1 MSNIQL
7 DYSDITDIFKEKLKI
22 ENIVKKVSSIF
33 LNQRYSGKI
42 NYKPYFQRNYVW
54 DEEKATYFIESIL
67 LGTEIPPL
75 VLFQTKDK
83 NEVIDGRQRYETIK
97 RFLEDKLVLKGKGLH
112 SLKVLEGKKYSQLDE
127 STRELFEDTRIRILQ
142 FNVVDEPKL
151 DEEKEEK
158 IKKEIFRRYNSGITP
173 LQKYDID
180 RAAYIDD
187 NLSKQLYKKIY
198 SDNELY
204 DFLCEIILPK
214 SKKKANKRDK
224 VNIVVS
230 LVRNLITLPLIPIYS
245 YSKGSSKAEIICK
258 YYYAKVV
265 TEDETKILD
274 KFTAVVMCL
283 IKFNATCKE
292 KNAYLCNNNL
302 FYEVL
307 YWAIDIVLDNGRKIS
322 DGNIEKIFEY
332 INNAECYPQLWN
344 HIINNP
350 QKSMELIFEST
361 GSHYY
366 SAINNRYNFIAN
378 IFQDIFKI
386 DFQKYMKNS
395 DIFSKMME
403 SAGEKDE
410 ISHYKINKPL
420 PETLTIEDIISDM
433 KKSRFLIR
441 PNYQRSE
448 VKNIQKASY
457 LMESILLGINIP
469 PLFIYKREDKIK
481 EVVDGQ
487 QRLLTILGFLGKT
500 YIDERGEIVCTDKDK
515 FRLSKL
521 KILSEL
527 NGKTIETVGDKFEE
541 KILEF
546 PMDIIEIDAEQNPDF
561 SQIDLFLRL
570 NTKPYP
576 IKENTF
582 EMWNS
587 IVDKDVIQLI
597 REITAKYVS
606 WFYIKAPDDS
616 EDTRKD
622 RMQNEELITILSYL
636 CYNNIKT
643 GDITR
648 VLGFYPRMEKFT
660 CRLKTKYSLTD
671 LLESFEFKPTEK
683 ELFLKSINKTESIIK
698 LIKDVLLE
706 DNATKESFNA
716 ILNIKNLQR
725 FSRSYQEF
733 YILWIMLYDLS
744 IQSAMVHKTDIIN
757 DLRNM
762 FSLLKNIDDKTV
774 DTEYVEQFLSKLKS
788 LGEKYKKFSTQ

>member
-22 ENIVKKVSSIF
+22 DNIVKKVSSIF

-187 NLSKQLYKKIY
+187 NLSNQLYSKIY
-198 SDNELY
+198 NDNKLY

-230 LVRNLITLPLIPIYS
+230 LVRNFITLPLIPIYS

-258 YYYAKVV
+258 YYYAQVAN
-265 TEDETKILD
+265 ENETKILD
-274 KFTAVVMCL
+274 KFTTVITYL
-283 IKFNATCKE
+283 IKFNTICKE

-307 YWAIDIVLDNGRKIS
+307 YWAIDIVLDNGKEIS
-322 DGNIEKIFEY
+322 DDHIEKIFEY
-332 INNAECYPQLWN
+332 INNAECYPKLWN
-344 HIINNP
+344 HIINNS

-378 IFQDIFKI
+378 IFQDIFEI
-386 DFQKYMKNS
+386 DFQKYMKNP
-395 DIFSKMME
+395 DVFSKMME
-403 SAGEKDE
+403 STGEKDE

-420 PETLTIEDIISDM
+420 PETLTIEDIILDM
-433 KKSRFLIR
+433 KKARFLIR

-469 PLFIYKREDKIK
+469 PLFIYKRGDKIK

-500 YIDERGEIVCTDKDK
+500 YIDERGETVCTDKNK

-582 EMWNS
+582 EMWNAY
-587 IVDKDVIQLI
+587 IDKDIVIKVKDI
-597 REITAKYVS
+597 AAKYEKRV
-606 WFYIKAPDDS
+606 FRARDN
-616 EDTRKD
+616 
-622 RMQNEELITILSYL
+622 RMKLEELITSLGYLDYRMNQPHTEIINLLNIYKRNDRMCARIMSKDNVTKTLSEL
-636 CYNNIKT
+636 SNTNPKAF
-643 GDITR
+643 
-648 VLGFYPRMEKFT
+648 VEA
-660 CRLKTKYSLTD
+660 
-671 LLESFEFKPTEK
+671 LENV
-683 ELFLKSINKTESIIK
+683 ELFVNKILILIEDDPEK
-698 LIKDVLLE
+698 LREL
-706 DNATKESFNA
+706 FNHS
-716 ILNIKNLQR
+716 KKGVQ
-725 FSRSYQEF
+725 Y
-733 YILWIMLYDLS
+733 
-744 IQSAMVHKTDIIN
+744 KTDQNFYFLWALHFKISIEE
-757 DLRNM
+757 LQKRKRKEFRRISKI
-762 FSLLKNIDDKTV
+762 FSLIQKTPA
-774 DTEYVEQFLSKLKS
+774 DYTTEMFLREL
-788 LGEKYKKFSTQ
+788 

>member
-187 NLSKQLYKKIY
+187 NLSNQLYSKIY
-198 SDNELY
+198 NDNKLY

-258 YYYAKVV
+258 YYYAQVAN
-265 TEDETKILD
+265 ENETKILD
-274 KFTAVVMCL
+274 KFTTVITYL
-283 IKFNATCKE
+283 IKFNTICKE

-307 YWAIDIVLDNGRKIS
+307 YWAIDIVLDNGREIS
-322 DGNIEKIFEY
+322 DDHVEKIFEY
-332 INNAECYPQLWN
+332 INNAECYPKLWN

-378 IFQDIFKI
+378 IFQDAFEI
-386 DFQKYMKNS
+386 DFQKYMKNP
-395 DIFSKMME
+395 DVFLKMME
-403 SAGEKDE
+403 STSEKDE

-469 PLFIYKREDKIK
+469 PLFIYKRGDKIK

-500 YIDERGEIVCTDKDK
+500 YIDERGETVCTDKDK

-582 EMWNS
+582 EMWNAY
-587 IVDKDVIQLI
+587 IDKDIVIKVKDI
-597 REITAKYVS
+597 AAKYEKRV
-606 WFYIKAPDDS
+606 FRAR
-616 EDTRKD
+616 DTRMKL
-622 RMQNEELITILSYL
+622 EELITSLGYLDYRMNQPHTEIINLINIYKRNDRMCARIMSKDNVTKTLSEL
-636 CYNNIKT
+636 SNTNPKAF
-643 GDITR
+643 
-648 VLGFYPRMEKFT
+648 VEA
-660 CRLKTKYSLTD
+660 
-671 LLESFEFKPTEK
+671 LENV
-683 ELFLKSINKTESIIK
+683 ELFVNKILILVEDDPEK
-698 LIKDVLLE
+698 LREL
-706 DNATKESFNA
+706 FNHS
-716 ILNIKNLQR
+716 KKGVQ
-725 FSRSYQEF
+725 Y
-733 YILWIMLYDLS
+733 
-744 IQSAMVHKTDIIN
+744 KTDQNFYFLWALLFKISIEE
-757 DLRNM
+757 LQKRKRKEFGRISKI
-762 FSLLKNIDDKTV
+762 FSLIQKTPA
-774 DTEYVEQFLSKLKS
+774 DYTTEMFLREL
-788 LGEKYKKFSTQ
+788 

>member
-22 ENIVKKVSSIF
+22 DNIVKKVSSIF
-33 LNQRYSGKI
+33 LNQRYAGKI
-42 NYKPYFQRNYVW
+42 DYKPYFQRNYVW

-112 SLKVLEGKKYSQLDE
+112 SLKVLAGKKYSQLDDD
-127 STRELFEDTRIRILQ
+127 TRELFEDTRIRILQ

-187 NLSKQLYKKIY
+187 NLSNQLYDKIY
-198 SDNELY
+198 NDSKLY

-214 SKKKANKRDK
+214 SKKKASKRDK

-258 YYYAKVV
+258 YYYAKVANKN
-265 TEDETKILD
+265 ETKVLD
-274 KFTAVVMCL
+274 KFSKVITYL
-283 IKFNATCKE
+283 IRFNTRCKK
-292 KNAYLCNNNL
+292 KNLYLCNNNL

-307 YWAIDIVLDNGRKIS
+307 YWAIDIVLENNGKIS
-322 DGNIEKIFEY
+322 DDSIETAFEY
-332 INNAECYPQLWN
+332 INNAADYPELWN

-350 QKSMELIFEST
+350 QKSKELIFEST

-378 IFQDIFKI
+378 IFQNIFEI
-386 DFQKYMKNS
+386 DFQKYLKNP
-395 DIFSKMME
+395 DVFSRMME
-403 SAGEKDE
+403 SASEKDE

-457 LMESILLGINIP
+457 LLESILLGINIP
-469 PLFIYKREDKIK
+469 PLFIYKRKDKIK

-500 YIDERGEIVCTDKDK
+500 YVDERGETVCTDKDK

-582 EMWNS
+582 EMWNAY
-587 IVDKDVIQLI
+587 IDKDIVIKVK
-597 REITAKYVS
+597 EIATKYEKTV
-606 WFYIKAPDDS
+606 FRAR
-616 EDTRKD
+616 DTRMKL
-622 RMQNEELITILSYL
+622 EELITSLGYLDYRMNQPHTEIINLLNIYKRNDRMCARIMSKDNVTKTLSEL
-636 CYNNIKT
+636 SNSNPKAF
-643 GDITR
+643 
-648 VLGFYPRMEKFT
+648 VK
-660 CRLKTKYSLTD
+660 SL
-671 LLESFEFKPTEK
+671 ENV
-683 ELFLKSINKTESIIK
+683 ELFVSKILILIENSPAK
-698 LIKDVLLE
+698 LRDL
-706 DNATKESFNA
+706 FNHS
-716 ILNIKNLQR
+716 KKGVQ
-725 FSRSYQEF
+725 Y
-733 YILWIMLYDLS
+733 
-744 IQSAMVHKTDIIN
+744 KTDQNFYFLWAMLFKISIEE
-757 DLRNM
+757 LQKRRQEEFERISKV
-762 FSLLKNIDDKTV
+762 FSLIQKTPV
-774 DTEYVEQFLSKLKS
+774 NYSTEIFLREL
-788 LGEKYKKFSTQ
+788 

>member
-22 ENIVKKVSSIF
+22 DNIVKKVSSIF

-97 RFLEDKLVLKGKGLH
+97 RFLDDKLVLKGKGLH

-187 NLSKQLYKKIY
+187 NLSNQLYSKIY
-198 SDNELY
+198 NDNKLY

-258 YYYAKVV
+258 YYYAQVAN
-265 TEDETKILD
+265 ENETKILD
-274 KFTAVVMCL
+274 KFTTVITYL
-283 IKFNATCKE
+283 IKFNAICKE

-307 YWAIDIVLDNGRKIS
+307 YWAIDIVLDNGKEIS
-322 DGNIEKIFEY
+322 DDHIEKIFEY
-332 INNAECYPQLWN
+332 INNAECYPKLWN
-344 HIINNP
+344 HIINNS

-378 IFQDIFKI
+378 IFQDIFEI
-386 DFQKYMKNS
+386 DFQKYMKNP
-395 DIFSKMME
+395 DVFSKMME
-403 SAGEKDE
+403 STGEKDE

-420 PETLTIEDIISDM
+420 PETLTIEDIILDM
-433 KKSRFLIR
+433 KKARFLIR

-469 PLFIYKREDKIK
+469 PLFIYKRGDKIK

-500 YIDERGEIVCTDKDK
+500 YIDERGETVCTDKNK

-582 EMWNS
+582 EMWNAY
-587 IVDKDVIQLI
+587 IDKDIVIKVKDI
-597 REITAKYVS
+597 AAKYEKRV
-606 WFYIKAPDDS
+606 FRARDN
-616 EDTRKD
+616 
-622 RMQNEELITILSYL
+622 RMKLEELITSLGYLDYRMNQPHTEIINLLNIYKRNDRMCARIMSKDNVTKTLSEL
-636 CYNNIKT
+636 SNTNPKAF
-643 GDITR
+643 
-648 VLGFYPRMEKFT
+648 VEA
-660 CRLKTKYSLTD
+660 
-671 LLESFEFKPTEK
+671 LENV
-683 ELFLKSINKTESIIK
+683 ELFVNKILILIEDDPEK
-698 LIKDVLLE
+698 LREL
-706 DNATKESFNA
+706 FNHS
-716 ILNIKNLQR
+716 KKGVQ
-725 FSRSYQEF
+725 Y
-733 YILWIMLYDLS
+733 
-744 IQSAMVHKTDIIN
+744 KTDQNFYFLWALHFKISIEE
-757 DLRNM
+757 LQKRKRKEFRRISKI
-762 FSLLKNIDDKTV
+762 FSLIQKTPA
-774 DTEYVEQFLSKLKS
+774 DYTTEMFLREL
-788 LGEKYKKFSTQ
+788 

>member
-187 NLSKQLYKKIY
+187 NLSNQLYSKIY
-198 SDNELY
+198 NDNKLC

-258 YYYAKVV
+258 YYYAQVAN
-265 TEDETKILD
+265 ENETKILD
-274 KFTAVVMCL
+274 KFTTVVQYL
-283 IKFNATCKE
+283 IKFNAICKV
-292 KNAYLCNNNL
+292 KSAYLCNNNL

-307 YWAIDIVLDNGRKIS
+307 YWAIDIVLDNGREIS
-322 DGNIEKIFEY
+322 DDNIEKIFEY

-344 HIINNP
+344 HIINNS
-350 QKSMELIFEST
+350 QKSTELIFEST

-378 IFQDIFKI
+378 IFQDVFEI
-386 DFQKYMKNS
+386 DFQKYMKNP
-395 DIFSKMME
+395 DVFSKMME
-403 SAGEKDE
+403 SISEKDE

-500 YIDERGEIVCTDKDK
+500 YIDERGEAVCTDKDK

-546 PMDIIEIDAEQNPDF
+546 PMDIIEIEAEQNPDF

-582 EMWNS
+582 EMWNAY
-587 IVDKDVIQLI
+587 IDKDIVIKVK
-597 REITAKYVS
+597 EIATQYEKRV
-606 WFYIKAPDDS
+606 FKAR
-616 EDTRKD
+616 DTRMKL
-622 RMQNEELITILSYL
+622 EELITSLGYLDYRMNQPHTEIINLLNIYKRNDRMCARIMSKDNVTKTLSELSNTNPEAFLKALKNVELFVNKILILIEDDPEKLRELFNHSKKGVQY
-636 CYNNIKT
+636 KT
-643 GDITR
+643 DQN
-648 VLGFYPRMEKFT
+648 FYF
-660 CRLKTKYSLTD
+660 LWA
-671 LLESFEFKPTEK
+671 LLFKISIK
-683 ELFLKSINKTESIIK
+683 ELQKRRRE
-698 LIKDVLLE
+698 
-706 DNATKESFNA
+706 
-716 ILNIKNLQR
+716 
-725 FSRSYQEF
+725 EF
-733 YILWIMLYDLS
+733 ERIS
-744 IQSAMVHKTDIIN
+744 KV
-757 DLRNM
+757 
-762 FSLLKNIDDKTV
+762 FSLIQKTPSNY
-774 DTEYVEQFLSKLKS
+774 TIEMFLNEL
-788 LGEKYKKFSTQ
+788 

>member
-127 STRELFEDTRIRILQ
+127 YTRELFEDTRIRILQ

-187 NLSKQLYKKIY
+187 NLSNKLYSKIY
-198 SDNELY
+198 NDNKLY

-230 LVRNLITLPLIPIYS
+230 LARNLITLPLIPIYS

-258 YYYAKVV
+258 YYYAQVAN
-265 TEDETKILD
+265 ENETKILD
-274 KFTAVVMCL
+274 KFATVITYL
-283 IKFNATCKE
+283 IKFNTICKA

-322 DGNIEKIFEY
+322 DDNIEKIFEY
-332 INNAECYPQLWN
+332 INNAECYPELWN
-344 HIINNP
+344 HIINNS
-350 QKSMELIFEST
+350 QRSMELIFEST

-378 IFQDIFKI
+378 IFQDIFGI
-386 DFQKYMKNS
+386 DFQKYMKNP
-395 DIFSKMME
+395 DFFSRMME
-403 SAGEKDE
+403 SASEKDE

-433 KKSRFLIR
+433 KKSKFLIR

-469 PLFIYKREDKIK
+469 PLFIYKRGDKVK

-487 QRLLTILGFLGKT
+487 QRLLAILGFLGKT
-500 YIDERGEIVCTDKDK
+500 YIDERGETVCTDKDK

-521 KILSEL
+521 KIFSEL

-582 EMWNS
+582 EMWNAY
-587 IVDKDVIQLI
+587 IDKDIVIKVK
-597 REITAKYVS
+597 EIAAQYEKRV
-606 WFYIKAPDDS
+606 FKAR
-616 EDTRKD
+616 DTRMKL
-622 RMQNEELITILSYL
+622 EELITSLGYLDYRMNQSHTEIINLLNIYKRNDRMCARIMSKDNVTKTLSELSNANPKVFVKALENVELFVNKILILIEDDPEKLRELFNHSKKGVQY
-636 CYNNIKT
+636 KT
-643 GDITR
+643 DQN
-648 VLGFYPRMEKFT
+648 FYFLWALLFKISIEELRKRRREEFERISKIFS
-660 CRLKTKYSLTD
+660 LIQKTPVDYT
-671 LLESFEFKPTEK
+671 TEMFSK
-683 ELFLKSINKTESIIK
+683 ELL
-698 LIKDVLLE
+698 
-706 DNATKESFNA
+706 
-716 ILNIKNLQR
+716 
-725 FSRSYQEF
+725 
-733 YILWIMLYDLS
+733 
-744 IQSAMVHKTDIIN
+744 
-757 DLRNM
+757 
-762 FSLLKNIDDKTV
+762 
-774 DTEYVEQFLSKLKS
+774 
-788 LGEKYKKFSTQ
+788 

>member
-22 ENIVKKVSSIF
+22 DNIVKKVSSIF
-33 LNQRYSGKI
+33 LNQRYAGKI
-42 NYKPYFQRNYVW
+42 DYKPYFQRNYVW

-112 SLKVLEGKKYSQLDE
+112 SLKVLAGKKYSQLDDN
-127 STRELFEDTRIRILQ
+127 TRELFEDTRIRILQ

-187 NLSKQLYKKIY
+187 NLSNQLYDKIY
-198 SDNELY
+198 NDSKLY

-214 SKKKANKRDK
+214 SKKKASKRDK

-258 YYYAKVV
+258 YYYAKVANKN
-265 TEDETKILD
+265 ETKVLD
-274 KFTAVVMCL
+274 KFSKVITYL
-283 IKFNATCKE
+283 IRFNTICKK
-292 KNAYLCNNNL
+292 KNLYLCNNNL

-307 YWAIDIVLDNGRKIS
+307 YWAIDIVLENNGKIS
-322 DGNIEKIFEY
+322 DDSIETAFEY
-332 INNAECYPQLWN
+332 INNAADYPELWN

-350 QKSMELIFEST
+350 QKSKELIFEST

-378 IFQDIFKI
+378 IFQNIFEI
-386 DFQKYMKNS
+386 DFQKYLKNP
-395 DIFSKMME
+395 DVFSRMME
-403 SAGEKDE
+403 SASEKDE

-457 LMESILLGINIP
+457 LLESILLGINIP
-469 PLFIYKREDKIK
+469 PLFIYKRKDKIK

-500 YIDERGEIVCTDKDK
+500 YVDERGETVCTDKDK

-582 EMWNS
+582 EMWNAY
-587 IVDKDVIQLI
+587 IDKDIVIKVK
-597 REITAKYVS
+597 EIATKYEKTV
-606 WFYIKAPDDS
+606 FRAR
-616 EDTRKD
+616 DTRMKL
-622 RMQNEELITILSYL
+622 EELITSLGYLDYRMNQPHTEIINLLNIYKRNDRMCARIMSKDNVTKTLSEL
-636 CYNNIKT
+636 SNSNPKAF
-643 GDITR
+643 
-648 VLGFYPRMEKFT
+648 VK
-660 CRLKTKYSLTD
+660 SL
-671 LLESFEFKPTEK
+671 ENV
-683 ELFLKSINKTESIIK
+683 ELFVSKILILIENSPAK
-698 LIKDVLLE
+698 LRDL
-706 DNATKESFNA
+706 FNHS
-716 ILNIKNLQR
+716 KKGVQ
-725 FSRSYQEF
+725 Y
-733 YILWIMLYDLS
+733 
-744 IQSAMVHKTDIIN
+744 KTDQNFYFLWAMLFKISIEE
-757 DLRNM
+757 LQKRRQEEFERISKV
-762 FSLLKNIDDKTV
+762 FSLIQKTPV
-774 DTEYVEQFLSKLKS
+774 NYSTEIFLREL
-788 LGEKYKKFSTQ
+788 

>member
-1 MSNIQL
+1 MRKGEGIMSNIQL

-22 ENIVKKVSSIF
+22 DNIVKKISSIF
-33 LNQRYSGKI
+33 LNQRYAGKI

-112 SLKVLEGKKYSQLDE
+112 SLKVLEGKRYSQLDE
-127 STRELFEDTRIRILQ
+127 ETREMFEDTRIRILQ

-187 NLSKQLYKKIY
+187 KLSNRLYDKIY
-198 SDNELY
+198 FDDNLY
-204 DFLCEIILPK
+204 NFLCEIILPK
-214 SKKKANKRDK
+214 SKKKASKRDK

-230 LVRNLITLPLIPIYS
+230 LVRNLITLPFIPIYS

-258 YYYAKVV
+258 YYYAKVANRDV
-265 TEDETKILD
+265 DQILN
-274 KFTAVVMCL
+274 KFTMVIIYL
-283 IKFNATCKE
+283 IKFNEVCK
-292 KNAYLCNNNL
+292 KQNTYLCNNNL
-302 FYEVL
+302 FYETL
-307 YWAIDIVLDNGRKIS
+307 YWAIDIVLENNKKIDDNT
-322 DGNIEKIFEY
+322 IEKIFAY
-332 INNAECYPQLWN
+332 INNAEHHSELWN

-350 QKSMELIFEST
+350 QKSIELIFEAT

-378 IFQDIFKI
+378 VFGSIFEI
-386 DFQKYMKNS
+386 DFQKYMKNQAA
-395 DIFSKMME
+395 FFKMMD
-403 SAGEKDE
+403 SVSEKDQ

-433 KKSRFLIR
+433 KKARFLIR
-441 PNYQRSE
+441 PSYQRSE

-457 LMESILLGINIP
+457 LAESILLGINIP
-469 PLFIYKREDKIK
+469 PLFIYKRKDRIK

-500 YIDERGEIVCTDKDK
+500 YIDERGKTVCTDKDK
-515 FRLSKL
+515 FKLSKL

-527 NGKTIETVGDKFEE
+527 NGKTIETVGDEFEE

-582 EMWNS
+582 EMWNAYIDKE
-587 IVDKDVIQLI
+587 IVIKVK
-597 REITAKYVS
+597 EIATKYEKKV
-606 WFYIKAPDDS
+606 FRAR
-616 EDTRKD
+616 DTRMKL
-622 RMQNEELITILSYL
+622 EELITTLGYLDYRMNQPHTEIINLLNIYKRNDRMCARIMSKDNVTKILSEVSNSNPKIFVNALENVEVFVKKILILIEDNPERLRELFNHSKKGIQY
-636 CYNNIKT
+636 KT
-643 GDITR
+643 DQN
-648 VLGFYPRMEKFT
+648 FYFLWAMLFKIPIESVREKKREEFE
-660 CRLKTKYSLTD
+660 RISKIFSLIQKTPDDYTT
-671 LLESFEFKPTEK
+671 ESFLS
-683 ELFLKSINKTESIIK
+683 EL
-698 LIKDVLLE
+698 
-706 DNATKESFNA
+706 
-716 ILNIKNLQR
+716 
-725 FSRSYQEF
+725 
-733 YILWIMLYDLS
+733 
-744 IQSAMVHKTDIIN
+744 
-757 DLRNM
+757 
-762 FSLLKNIDDKTV
+762 
-774 DTEYVEQFLSKLKS
+774 
-788 LGEKYKKFSTQ
+788 

>member
-22 ENIVKKVSSIF
+22 DNIVKKVSSIF

-187 NLSKQLYKKIY
+187 NLSNQLYSKIY
-198 SDNELY
+198 NDNKLY

-258 YYYAKVV
+258 YYYAQVAN
-265 TEDETKILD
+265 ENETKILD
-274 KFTAVVMCL
+274 KFTTVITYL
-283 IKFNATCKE
+283 IKFNTICKE

-307 YWAIDIVLDNGRKIS
+307 YWAIDIVLDNGKEIS
-322 DGNIEKIFEY
+322 DDHIEKIFEY
-332 INNAECYPQLWN
+332 INNAECYPKLWN
-344 HIINNP
+344 HIINNS

-378 IFQDIFKI
+378 IFQDIFEI
-386 DFQKYMKNS
+386 DFQKYMKNP
-395 DIFSKMME
+395 DVFSKMME
-403 SAGEKDE
+403 STGEKDE

-420 PETLTIEDIISDM
+420 PETLTIEDIILDM
-433 KKSRFLIR
+433 KKARFLIR

-469 PLFIYKREDKIK
+469 PLFIYKRGDKIK

-500 YIDERGEIVCTDKDK
+500 YIDERGETVCTDKDK

-527 NGKTIETVGDKFEE
+527 NGKTIETVGNKFEE

-582 EMWNS
+582 EMWNAY
-587 IVDKDVIQLI
+587 IDKDIVIKVKDI
-597 REITAKYVS
+597 AAKYEKRV
-606 WFYIKAPDDS
+606 FRARDN
-616 EDTRKD
+616 
-622 RMQNEELITILSYL
+622 RMKLEELITSLGYLDYRMNQPHTEIINLLNIYKRNDRMCARIMSKDNVTKTLSEL
-636 CYNNIKT
+636 SNTNPKAF
-643 GDITR
+643 
-648 VLGFYPRMEKFT
+648 VEA
-660 CRLKTKYSLTD
+660 
-671 LLESFEFKPTEK
+671 LENV
-683 ELFLKSINKTESIIK
+683 ELFVNKILILIEDDPEK
-698 LIKDVLLE
+698 LREL
-706 DNATKESFNA
+706 FNHS
-716 ILNIKNLQR
+716 KKGVQ
-725 FSRSYQEF
+725 Y
-733 YILWIMLYDLS
+733 
-744 IQSAMVHKTDIIN
+744 KTDQNFYFLWALHFKISIEE
-757 DLRNM
+757 LQKRKRKEFRRISKI
-762 FSLLKNIDDKTV
+762 FSLIQKTPA
-774 DTEYVEQFLSKLKS
+774 DYTTEMFLREL
-788 LGEKYKKFSTQ
+788 

>member
-22 ENIVKKVSSIF
+22 DNIVKKVSSIF
-33 LNQRYSGKI
+33 LNQRYAGKI
-42 NYKPYFQRNYVW
+42 DYKPYFQRNYVW

-112 SLKVLEGKKYSQLDE
+112 SLKMLAGKKYSQLDE
-127 STRELFEDTRIRILQ
+127 DTRELFEDTRIRILQ

-187 NLSKQLYKKIY
+187 NLSNQLYNKIY
-198 SDNELY
+198 NDSKLY

-214 SKKKANKRDK
+214 SKKKASKRDK

-258 YYYAKVV
+258 YYYAKVANENELQV
-265 TEDETKILD
+265 ID
-274 KFTAVVMCL
+274 KFCKVITYLVRFNTA
-283 IKFNATCKE
+283 CKK
-292 KNAYLCNNNL
+292 KNIYLCNNNL

-307 YWAIDIVLDNGRKIS
+307 YWAIDIVLENNGKIS
-322 DGNIEKIFEY
+322 DDSIETAFEY
-332 INNAECYPQLWN
+332 INNADNYPELWN

-378 IFQDIFKI
+378 IFQNIFEI
-386 DFQKYMKNS
+386 DFQKYLKNP
-395 DIFSKMME
+395 DDFSNMME
-403 SAGEKDE
+403 SASEKDE

-457 LMESILLGINIP
+457 LLESILLGINLP
-469 PLFIYKREDKIK
+469 PLFIYKRKDKIK

-487 QRLLTILGFLGKT
+487 QRLLAILGFLGKT
-500 YIDERGEIVCTDKDK
+500 YVDERGETVCTDKDK

-582 EMWNS
+582 EMWNAY
-587 IVDKDVIQLI
+587 IDKDIVIKVK
-597 REITAKYVS
+597 EIAAKYEKTV
-606 WFYIKAPDDS
+606 FRAR
-616 EDTRKD
+616 DTRMKL
-622 RMQNEELITILSYL
+622 EELITSLGYLDYRMNQPNTEIINLLNIYKRNDRMCARIMSKDNVTKTLSEL
-636 CYNNIKT
+636 SNSNPKAF
-643 GDITR
+643 
-648 VLGFYPRMEKFT
+648 VK
-660 CRLKTKYSLTD
+660 SL
-671 LLESFEFKPTEK
+671 ENV
-683 ELFLKSINKTESIIK
+683 ELFVSKILILIENSPAK
-698 LIKDVLLE
+698 LRDL
-706 DNATKESFNA
+706 FNHS
-716 ILNIKNLQR
+716 KKGVQ
-725 FSRSYQEF
+725 Y
-733 YILWIMLYDLS
+733 
-744 IQSAMVHKTDIIN
+744 KTDQNFYFLWAMLFKISIEE
-757 DLRNM
+757 LQKRRQEEFERISKV
-762 FSLLKNIDDKTV
+762 FSLIQKTPANYS
-774 DTEYVEQFLSKLKS
+774 TEIFLREL
-788 LGEKYKKFSTQ
+788 

>member
-1 MSNIQL
+1 ML
-7 DYSDITDIFKEKLKI
+7 
-22 ENIVKKVSSIF
+22 
-33 LNQRYSGKI
+33 
-42 NYKPYFQRNYVW
+42 
-54 DEEKATYFIESIL
+54 A
-67 LGTEIPPL
+67 
-75 VLFQTKDK
+75 
-83 NEVIDGRQRYETIK
+83 
-97 RFLEDKLVLKGKGLH
+97 
-112 SLKVLEGKKYSQLDE
+112 GKKYSQLDDN
-127 STRELFEDTRIRILQ
+127 TRELFEDTRIRILQ

-187 NLSKQLYKKIY
+187 NLSNQLYDKIY
-198 SDNELY
+198 NDSKLY

-214 SKKKANKRDK
+214 SKKKASKRDK

-258 YYYAKVV
+258 YYYAKVANKN
-265 TEDETKILD
+265 ETKVLD
-274 KFTAVVMCL
+274 KFSKVITYL
-283 IKFNATCKE
+283 IRFNTICKK
-292 KNAYLCNNNL
+292 KNLYLCNNNL

-307 YWAIDIVLDNGRKIS
+307 YWAIDIVLENNGKIS
-322 DGNIEKIFEY
+322 DDSIETAFEY
-332 INNAECYPQLWN
+332 INNAADYPELWN

-350 QKSMELIFEST
+350 QKSKELIFEST

-378 IFQDIFKI
+378 IFQNIFEI
-386 DFQKYMKNS
+386 DFQKYLKNP
-395 DIFSKMME
+395 DVFSRMME
-403 SAGEKDE
+403 SASEKDE

-457 LMESILLGINIP
+457 LLESILLGINIP
-469 PLFIYKREDKIK
+469 PLFIYKRKDKIK

-500 YIDERGEIVCTDKDK
+500 YVDERGETVCTDKDK

-582 EMWNS
+582 EMWNAY
-587 IVDKDVIQLI
+587 IDKDIFIKVK
-597 REITAKYVS
+597 EIATKYEKTV
-606 WFYIKAPDDS
+606 FRAR
-616 EDTRKD
+616 DTRMKLEELTTSLGYLDYRMNQPHTEIINLLNIYKRND
-622 RMQNEELITILSYL
+622 RMCARIMSKDNVTKTLSELSNSNPKAFVKSLENVELFVSKILILIENSPAKLRDLFNHSKKGVQYKTDQNFYFLWAMLFKISIEELQ
-636 CYNNIKT
+636 K
-643 GDITR
+643 R
-648 VLGFYPRMEKFT
+648 RQE
-660 CRLKTKYSLTD
+660 
-671 LLESFEFKPTEK
+671 EFERISK
-683 ELFLKSINKTESIIK
+683 
-698 LIKDVLLE
+698 V
-706 DNATKESFNA
+706 
-716 ILNIKNLQR
+716 
-725 FSRSYQEF
+725 
-733 YILWIMLYDLS
+733 
-744 IQSAMVHKTDIIN
+744 
-757 DLRNM
+757 
-762 FSLLKNIDDKTV
+762 FSLIQKTPV
-774 DTEYVEQFLSKLKS
+774 NYSTEIFLREL
-788 LGEKYKKFSTQ
+788 

>member
-22 ENIVKKVSSIF
+22 DNIVKKVSSIF

-187 NLSKQLYKKIY
+187 NLSNQLYSKIY
-198 SDNELY
+198 NDNKLY

-258 YYYAKVV
+258 YYYAQVAN
-265 TEDETKILD
+265 ENETKILD
-274 KFTAVVMCL
+274 KFTTVITYL
-283 IKFNATCKE
+283 IKFNAICKE

-307 YWAIDIVLDNGRKIS
+307 YWAIDIVLDNGKEIS
-322 DGNIEKIFEY
+322 DDHIEKIFEY
-332 INNAECYPQLWN
+332 INNAECYPKLWN
-344 HIINNP
+344 HIINNS

-378 IFQDIFKI
+378 IFQDIFEI
-386 DFQKYMKNS
+386 DFQKYMKNP
-395 DIFSKMME
+395 DVFSKMME
-403 SAGEKDE
+403 STGEKDE

-420 PETLTIEDIISDM
+420 PETLTIEDIILDM
-433 KKSRFLIR
+433 KKARFLIR

-448 VKNIQKASY
+448 VRNIQKASY

-469 PLFIYKREDKIK
+469 PLFIYKRGDKIK

-500 YIDERGEIVCTDKDK
+500 YIDERGETVCTDKNK

-582 EMWNS
+582 EMWNAY
-587 IVDKDVIQLI
+587 IDKDIVIKVKDI
-597 REITAKYVS
+597 AAKYEKRV
-606 WFYIKAPDDS
+606 FRARDN
-616 EDTRKD
+616 
-622 RMQNEELITILSYL
+622 RMKLEELITSLGYLDYRMNQPHTEIINLLNIYKRNDRMCARIMSKDNVTKTLSEL
-636 CYNNIKT
+636 SNTNPKAF
-643 GDITR
+643 
-648 VLGFYPRMEKFT
+648 VEA
-660 CRLKTKYSLTD
+660 
-671 LLESFEFKPTEK
+671 LENV
-683 ELFLKSINKTESIIK
+683 ELFVNKILILIEDDPEK
-698 LIKDVLLE
+698 LREL
-706 DNATKESFNA
+706 FNHS
-716 ILNIKNLQR
+716 KKGVQ
-725 FSRSYQEF
+725 Y
-733 YILWIMLYDLS
+733 
-744 IQSAMVHKTDIIN
+744 KTDQNFYFLWALHFKISIEE
-757 DLRNM
+757 LQKRKRKEFRRISKI
-762 FSLLKNIDDKTV
+762 FSLIQKTPA
-774 DTEYVEQFLSKLKS
+774 DYTTEMFLREL
-788 LGEKYKKFSTQ
+788 

>member
-22 ENIVKKVSSIF
+22 DNIVKKVSSIF

-127 STRELFEDTRIRILQ
+127 RTRELFEDTRIRILQ

-187 NLSKQLYKKIY
+187 NLSNQLYSKIY
-198 SDNELY
+198 NDNKLY

-258 YYYAKVV
+258 YYYAQVAN
-265 TEDETKILD
+265 ENETKILN
-274 KFTAVVMCL
+274 KFTTVITYL
-283 IKFNATCKE
+283 IKFNTICKE

-307 YWAIDIVLDNGRKIS
+307 YWAIDIVLDNGKEIS
-322 DGNIEKIFEY
+322 DDHIEKIFEY
-332 INNAECYPQLWN
+332 INNAECYPKLWN
-344 HIINNP
+344 HIINNS

-378 IFQDIFKI
+378 IFQDIFEI
-386 DFQKYMKNS
+386 NFQKYMKNP
-395 DIFSKMME
+395 DVFSKMME
-403 SAGEKDE
+403 STGEKDE

-420 PETLTIEDIISDM
+420 PETLTIEDIILDM
-433 KKSRFLIR
+433 KKARFLIR

-469 PLFIYKREDKIK
+469 PLFIYKRGDKIK

-500 YIDERGEIVCTDKDK
+500 YIDERGETVCTDKDK

-582 EMWNS
+582 EMWNAY
-587 IVDKDVIQLI
+587 IDKDIVIKVKDI
-597 REITAKYVS
+597 AAKYEKRV
-606 WFYIKAPDDS
+606 FRARDN
-616 EDTRKD
+616 
-622 RMQNEELITILSYL
+622 RMKLEELITSLGYLDYRMNQPHTEIINLLNIYKRNDRMCARIMSKDNVTKTLSEL
-636 CYNNIKT
+636 SNTNPKAF
-643 GDITR
+643 
-648 VLGFYPRMEKFT
+648 VEA
-660 CRLKTKYSLTD
+660 
-671 LLESFEFKPTEK
+671 LENV
-683 ELFLKSINKTESIIK
+683 ELFVNKILILIEDDPEK
-698 LIKDVLLE
+698 LREL
-706 DNATKESFNA
+706 FNHS
-716 ILNIKNLQR
+716 KKGVQ
-725 FSRSYQEF
+725 Y
-733 YILWIMLYDLS
+733 
-744 IQSAMVHKTDIIN
+744 KTDQNFYFLWALLFKISIEE
-757 DLRNM
+757 LQKRKRKEFGRISKI
-762 FSLLKNIDDKTV
+762 FSLIQKTPA
-774 DTEYVEQFLSKLKS
+774 DYTTEMFLREL
-788 LGEKYKKFSTQ
+788 

>member
-173 LQKYDID
+173 LQKYDIE

-187 NLSKQLYKKIY
+187 NLSNQLYSKIY
-198 SDNELY
+198 NDNKLY

-258 YYYAKVV
+258 YYYAQVAN
-265 TEDETKILD
+265 ENETKILD
-274 KFTAVVMCL
+274 KFTTVITYL
-283 IKFNATCKE
+283 IKFNTICKE

-307 YWAIDIVLDNGRKIS
+307 YWEIDIVLDNGREIS
-322 DGNIEKIFEY
+322 DDHVEKIFEY
-332 INNAECYPQLWN
+332 INNAECYPKLWN
-344 HIINNP
+344 HIINNS
-350 QKSMELIFEST
+350 QKIMELIFEST

-378 IFQDIFKI
+378 IFQDVFEI
-386 DFQKYMKNS
+386 DFQKYMKNP
-395 DIFSKMME
+395 DVFSKMME
-403 SAGEKDE
+403 STSEKDE

-469 PLFIYKREDKIK
+469 PLFIYKRGDKIK

-500 YIDERGEIVCTDKDK
+500 YIDERGETVCTDKDK

-582 EMWNS
+582 EMWNAY
-587 IVDKDVIQLI
+587 IDKDIVMKVKDIA
-597 REITAKYVS
+597 AKYEKRV
-606 WFYIKAPDDS
+606 FRAR
-616 EDTRKD
+616 DTRMKL
-622 RMQNEELITILSYL
+622 EELITSLGYLDYRMNQPHTEIINLLNIYKRNDRMCARIMNKDNVTKTLSEL
-636 CYNNIKT
+636 SNTNPKAF
-643 GDITR
+643 
-648 VLGFYPRMEKFT
+648 VEA
-660 CRLKTKYSLTD
+660 
-671 LLESFEFKPTEK
+671 LENV
-683 ELFLKSINKTESIIK
+683 ELFVNKILILVEDDPEK
-698 LIKDVLLE
+698 LREL
-706 DNATKESFNA
+706 FNHS
-716 ILNIKNLQR
+716 KKGVQ
-725 FSRSYQEF
+725 Y
-733 YILWIMLYDLS
+733 
-744 IQSAMVHKTDIIN
+744 KTDQNFYFLWALLFKISIEE
-757 DLRNM
+757 LQKRKREEFERISKI
-762 FSLLKNIDDKTV
+762 FSLIQKTPA
-774 DTEYVEQFLSKLKS
+774 DYTTEMFLREL
-788 LGEKYKKFSTQ
+788 

>member
-173 LQKYDID
+173 LQKYDIE

-187 NLSKQLYKKIY
+187 NLSNQLYSKIY
-198 SDNELY
+198 NDNKLY

-258 YYYAKVV
+258 YYYAQVAN
-265 TEDETKILD
+265 ENETKILD
-274 KFTAVVMCL
+274 KFNTVITYL
-283 IKFNATCKE
+283 IKFNTICKE

-307 YWAIDIVLDNGRKIS
+307 YWAIDIVLDNGREIS
-322 DGNIEKIFEY
+322 DDHVEKIFEY
-332 INNAECYPQLWN
+332 INNAECYPKLWN
-344 HIINNP
+344 HIINNS
-350 QKSMELIFEST
+350 QKIMELIFEST

-378 IFQDIFKI
+378 IFQDVFEI
-386 DFQKYMKNS
+386 DFQKYMKNP
-395 DIFSKMME
+395 DVFSKMME
-403 SAGEKDE
+403 STSEKDE

-469 PLFIYKREDKIK
+469 PLFIYKRGDKIK

-500 YIDERGEIVCTDKDK
+500 YIDERGETVCTDKDK

-582 EMWNS
+582 EMWNAY
-587 IVDKDVIQLI
+587 IDKDIVMKVKDIA
-597 REITAKYVS
+597 AKYEKRV
-606 WFYIKAPDDS
+606 FRAR
-616 EDTRKD
+616 DTRMKL
-622 RMQNEELITILSYL
+622 EELITSLGYLDYRMNQPHTEIINLLNIYKRNDRMCARIMNKDNVTKTLSEL
-636 CYNNIKT
+636 SNTNPKAF
-643 GDITR
+643 
-648 VLGFYPRMEKFT
+648 VEA
-660 CRLKTKYSLTD
+660 
-671 LLESFEFKPTEK
+671 LENV
-683 ELFLKSINKTESIIK
+683 ELFVNKILILVEDDPEK
-698 LIKDVLLE
+698 LREL
-706 DNATKESFNA
+706 FNHS
-716 ILNIKNLQR
+716 KKGVQ
-725 FSRSYQEF
+725 Y
-733 YILWIMLYDLS
+733 
-744 IQSAMVHKTDIIN
+744 KTDQNFYFLWALLFKISIEE
-757 DLRNM
+757 LQKRKREEFERISKI
-762 FSLLKNIDDKTV
+762 FSLIQKTPA
-774 DTEYVEQFLSKLKS
+774 DYTTEMFLREL
-788 LGEKYKKFSTQ
+788 

>member
-22 ENIVKKVSSIF
+22 DNIVKKVSSIF

-187 NLSKQLYKKIY
+187 NLSNQLYSKIY
-198 SDNELY
+198 NDNKLY

-258 YYYAKVV
+258 YYYAQVAN
-265 TEDETKILD
+265 ENETKILD
-274 KFTAVVMCL
+274 KFTTVITYL
-283 IKFNATCKE
+283 IKFNAICKE

-307 YWAIDIVLDNGRKIS
+307 YWAIDIVLDNGKEIS
-322 DGNIEKIFEY
+322 DDHIEKIFEY
-332 INNAECYPQLWN
+332 INNAECYPKLWN
-344 HIINNP
+344 HIINNS

-366 SAINNRYNFIAN
+366 SAINNRYNFIAK
-378 IFQDIFKI
+378 IFQDIFEI
-386 DFQKYMKNS
+386 DFQKYMKNP
-395 DIFSKMME
+395 DVFSKMME
-403 SAGEKDE
+403 STGEKDE

-420 PETLTIEDIISDM
+420 PETLTIEDIILDM
-433 KKSRFLIR
+433 KKARFLIR

-469 PLFIYKREDKIK
+469 PLFIYKRGDKIK

-500 YIDERGEIVCTDKDK
+500 YIDERGETVCTDKNK

-582 EMWNS
+582 EMWNAY
-587 IVDKDVIQLI
+587 IDKDIVIKVKDI
-597 REITAKYVS
+597 AAKYEKRV
-606 WFYIKAPDDS
+606 FRARDN
-616 EDTRKD
+616 
-622 RMQNEELITILSYL
+622 RMKLEELITSLGYLDYRMNQPHTEIINLLNIYKRNDRMCARIMSKDNVTKTLSEL
-636 CYNNIKT
+636 SNTNPKAF
-643 GDITR
+643 
-648 VLGFYPRMEKFT
+648 VEA
-660 CRLKTKYSLTD
+660 
-671 LLESFEFKPTEK
+671 LENV
-683 ELFLKSINKTESIIK
+683 ELFVNKILILIEDDPEK
-698 LIKDVLLE
+698 LREL
-706 DNATKESFNA
+706 FNHS
-716 ILNIKNLQR
+716 KKGVQ
-725 FSRSYQEF
+725 Y
-733 YILWIMLYDLS
+733 
-744 IQSAMVHKTDIIN
+744 KTDQNFYFLWALHFKISIEE
-757 DLRNM
+757 LQKRKRKEFRRISKI
-762 FSLLKNIDDKTV
+762 FSLIQKTPA
-774 DTEYVEQFLSKLKS
+774 DYTTEMFLREL
-788 LGEKYKKFSTQ
+788 

>member
-22 ENIVKKVSSIF
+22 DNIVKKVSSIF
-33 LNQRYSGKI
+33 LNQRYAGKI
-42 NYKPYFQRNYVW
+42 DYKPYFQRNYVW

-112 SLKVLEGKKYSQLDE
+112 SLKMLVGKKYSQLDE
-127 STRELFEDTRIRILQ
+127 DTRELFEDTRIRILQ

-187 NLSKQLYKKIY
+187 NLSNQLYNKIY
-198 SDNELY
+198 NDSKLY

-214 SKKKANKRDK
+214 SKKKASKRDK

-258 YYYAKVV
+258 YYYAKVANENELQV
-265 TEDETKILD
+265 ID
-274 KFTAVVMCL
+274 KFCKVITYLVRFNTA
-283 IKFNATCKE
+283 CKK
-292 KNAYLCNNNL
+292 KNIYLCNNNL

-307 YWAIDIVLDNGRKIS
+307 YWAIDIVLENNGKIS
-322 DGNIEKIFEY
+322 DDSIETAFEY
-332 INNAECYPQLWN
+332 INNADNYPELWN

-378 IFQDIFKI
+378 IFQNIFEI
-386 DFQKYMKNS
+386 DFQKYLKNP
-395 DIFSKMME
+395 DDFSNMME
-403 SAGEKDE
+403 SASEKDE

-457 LMESILLGINIP
+457 LLESILLGINLP
-469 PLFIYKREDKIK
+469 PLFIYKRKDKIK

-487 QRLLTILGFLGKT
+487 QRLLAILGFLGKT
-500 YIDERGEIVCTDKDK
+500 YVDERGETVCTDKDK

-582 EMWNS
+582 EMWNAY
-587 IVDKDVIQLI
+587 IDKDIVIKVK
-597 REITAKYVS
+597 EIAAKYEKTV
-606 WFYIKAPDDS
+606 FRAR
-616 EDTRKD
+616 DTRMKL
-622 RMQNEELITILSYL
+622 EELITSLGYL
-636 CYNNIKT
+636 DY
-643 GDITR
+643 
-648 VLGFYPRMEKFT
+648 RMNQ
-660 CRLKTKYSLTD
+660 
-671 LLESFEFKPTEK
+671 PNTE
-683 ELFLKSINKTESIIK
+683 IIK
-698 LIKDVLLE
+698 L
-706 DNATKESFNA
+706 
-716 ILNIKNLQR
+716 LNIYKRNDRMCARIMSKDNVTKTLSELSNSNPKA
-725 FSRSYQEF
+725 FVKSLENVELFVSK
-733 YILWIMLYDLS
+733 ILILIENSPAKLRDLFNHS
-744 IQSAMVHKTDIIN
+744 KKGVQYKTDQNFYFLWAMLFKISIEE
-757 DLRNM
+757 LQKRRQEEFERISKV
-762 FSLLKNIDDKTV
+762 FSLIQKTPV
-774 DTEYVEQFLSKLKS
+774 NYSTEIFLREL
-788 LGEKYKKFSTQ
+788 

>member
-22 ENIVKKVSSIF
+22 DNIVKKVSSIF

-158 IKKEIFRRYNSGITP
+158 IKKEIFRRSNSGITP

-187 NLSKQLYKKIY
+187 NLSNQLYSKIY
-198 SDNELY
+198 NDNKLY

-258 YYYAKVV
+258 YYYAQVAN
-265 TEDETKILD
+265 ENETKILD
-274 KFTAVVMCL
+274 KFTTVITYL
-283 IKFNATCKE
+283 IKFNAICKE

-307 YWAIDIVLDNGRKIS
+307 YWAIDIVLDNGKEIS
-322 DGNIEKIFEY
+322 DDHIEKIFEY
-332 INNAECYPQLWN
+332 INNAECYPKLWN
-344 HIINNP
+344 HIINNS

-378 IFQDIFKI
+378 IFQDIFEI
-386 DFQKYMKNS
+386 DFQKYMKNP
-395 DIFSKMME
+395 DVFSKMME
-403 SAGEKDE
+403 STGEKDE

-420 PETLTIEDIISDM
+420 PETLTIEDIILDM
-433 KKSRFLIR
+433 KKARFLIR

-469 PLFIYKREDKIK
+469 PLFIYKRGDKIK

-500 YIDERGEIVCTDKDK
+500 YIDERGETVCTDKNK

-582 EMWNS
+582 EMWNAY
-587 IVDKDVIQLI
+587 IDKDIVIKVKDI
-597 REITAKYVS
+597 AAKYEKRV
-606 WFYIKAPDDS
+606 FRARDN
-616 EDTRKD
+616 
-622 RMQNEELITILSYL
+622 RMKLEELITSLGYLDYRMNQPHTEIINLLNIYKRNDRMCARIMSKDNVTKTLSEL
-636 CYNNIKT
+636 SNTNPKAF
-643 GDITR
+643 
-648 VLGFYPRMEKFT
+648 VEA
-660 CRLKTKYSLTD
+660 
-671 LLESFEFKPTEK
+671 LENV
-683 ELFLKSINKTESIIK
+683 ELFVNKILILIEDDPEK
-698 LIKDVLLE
+698 LREL
-706 DNATKESFNA
+706 FNHS
-716 ILNIKNLQR
+716 KKGVQ
-725 FSRSYQEF
+725 Y
-733 YILWIMLYDLS
+733 
-744 IQSAMVHKTDIIN
+744 KTDQNFYFLWALHFKISIEE
-757 DLRNM
+757 LQKRKRKEFRRISKI
-762 FSLLKNIDDKTV
+762 FSLIQKTPA
-774 DTEYVEQFLSKLKS
+774 DYTTEMFLREL
-788 LGEKYKKFSTQ
+788 